1 MMVSAEGIAFLLLS
15 VGTIGGAIMLLFFSK
30 IVHALLSAVVTFV
43 SLAGLYVL
51 LSAEFLA
58 GAQILIYSGA
68 VTILFLFAVMLTKKD
83 DRASGTRFGWGILVF
98 LTVFALGFFIYNGI
112 HDMVGEAEEVP
123 IYEDNADQIG
133 TTLFTKYIIPFELVS
148 VLLLVALIGSVVL
161 AKRRQEEG
169 QRVGTKEGE

>member
-68 VTILFLFAVMLTKKD
+68 VTILFLFAVMLTK
-83 DRASGTRFGWGILVF
+83 
-98 LTVFALGFFIYNGI
+98 
-112 HDMVGEAEEVP
+112 
-123 IYEDNADQIG
+123 
-133 TTLFTKYIIPFELVS
+133 
-148 VLLLVALIGSVVL
+148 
-161 AKRRQEEG
+161 
-169 QRVGTKEGE
+169 